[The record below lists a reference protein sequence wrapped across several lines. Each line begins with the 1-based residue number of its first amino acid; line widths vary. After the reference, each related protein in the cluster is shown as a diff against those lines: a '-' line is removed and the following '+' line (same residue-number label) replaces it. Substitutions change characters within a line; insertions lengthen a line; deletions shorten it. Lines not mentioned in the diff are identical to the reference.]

1 MIPTAPG
8 RFPILS
14 ACLIYLLL
22 WIPALLVAALV
33 TVASIPVFASAPIL
47 SAVSFVLALPAVL
60 VGVKSFRVSAIALTI
75 LLVWDVLTTSWP
87 HISLAGFLGSQVDVL
102 LLIATVLVVLVA
114 SSSPFVSV
122 IAFVRQVWHSWNR

>member
-1 MIPTAPG
+1 MSPTAPG

-14 ACLIYLLL
+14 ASLMYLLL

-33 TVASIPVFASAPIL
+33 TLASIPVFASAPIL

-87 HISLAGFLGSQVDVL
+87 HISLADFFGSQVDVL

>member
-1 MIPTAPG
+1 M
-8 RFPILS
+8 
-14 ACLIYLLL
+14 YLLL

>member
-1 MIPTAPG
+1 MSPTAPG

-14 ACLIYLLL
+14 ASLMYLLL

-33 TVASIPVFASAPIL
+33 TLASIPVFASAPIL

>member
-8 RFPILS
+8 RFPIFS
-14 ACLIYLLL
+14 ASLIYLLL
-22 WIPALLVAALV
+22 WIPALLVAVLV
-33 TVASIPVFASAPIL
+33 TLASIPVFASAPIL

-87 HISLAGFLGSQVDVL
+87 HISLAGFFGSQVDVL
-102 LLIATVLVVLVA
+102 LLIATVLAVLVA

-122 IAFVRQVWHSWNR
+122 IAFVREVWHSWNR